1 MNEEHVAQ
9 IKKAISDLE
18 SRIDERI
25 ENLCAIYGTK
35 NIAPMIGTLITVESA
50 FSAQAKLIM
59 LVAEDENTGKQAGKA
74 LTDLSASALSKIT
87 RNLLEMA
94 DIPKDKQKQLTIDI
108 IGVLKVRRQCED
120 EIENILNQLGDDNE
134 D

>member
-1 MNEEHVAQ
+1 MNEEHAAQ

-50 FSAQAKLIM
+50 FSAQYKLTL
-59 LVAEDENTGKQAGKA
+59 LVAEDEHTGKQAGEA
-74 LTDLSASALSKIT
+74 LTSLSVSALSKIT

-94 DIPKDKQKQLTIDI
+94 DIPEDKQSQLTKDI
-108 IGVLKVRRQCED
+108 IGVLKVRRQCEE
-120 EIENILNQLGDDNE
+120 EIETILTQLGDTDE